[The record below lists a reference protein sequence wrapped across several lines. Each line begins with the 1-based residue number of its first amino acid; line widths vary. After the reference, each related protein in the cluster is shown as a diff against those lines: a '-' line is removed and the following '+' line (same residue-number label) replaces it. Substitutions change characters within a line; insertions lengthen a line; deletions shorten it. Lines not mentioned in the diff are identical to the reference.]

1 MKSNLNKRK
10 ERGLRIED
18 IYLNLEI
25 ANIIFFAI
33 SHKSF
38 FPVKLCEQY
47 FYDKKIS
54 SMSNQ

>member
-18 IYLNLEI
+18 IYWNLEI